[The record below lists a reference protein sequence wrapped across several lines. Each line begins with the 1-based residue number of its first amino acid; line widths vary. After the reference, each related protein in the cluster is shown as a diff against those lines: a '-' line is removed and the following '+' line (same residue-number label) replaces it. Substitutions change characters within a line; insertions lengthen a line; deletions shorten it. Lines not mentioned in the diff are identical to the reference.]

1 MKSKIRNQVFET
13 NSSSVHTIIFSND
26 GLEPSNLPV
35 KDGMIQIDFG
45 KFGKELNYY
54 NSQYD
59 KLSYLI
65 TCLYYLSSF
74 GYDDIYNTYLFKEI
88 QNTVCEYAGAN
99 GIEIIGDVEPS
110 IDHQSQPY
118 DDIELVNVYDKE
130 ELINFIFNKN
140 ILLKTDCD

>member
-1 MKSKIRNQVFET
+1 MKKQIRNQVFET
-13 NSSSVHTIIFSND
+13 NSSSVHTIVFSNH

-45 KFGKELNYY
+45 QFGKELNYY
-54 NSQYD
+54 NSQYE

-65 TCLYYLSSF
+65 TCLYYLS
-74 GYDDIYNTYLFKEI
+74 DDIYNTYLFKEI
-88 QNTVCEYAGAN
+88 QSTVCEYTGAN
-99 GIEIIGDVEPS
+99 GIEIIGITEPS

-118 DDIELVNVYDKE
+118 DDIELIDVYDKE

-140 ILLKTDCD
+140 ISLKTDCD